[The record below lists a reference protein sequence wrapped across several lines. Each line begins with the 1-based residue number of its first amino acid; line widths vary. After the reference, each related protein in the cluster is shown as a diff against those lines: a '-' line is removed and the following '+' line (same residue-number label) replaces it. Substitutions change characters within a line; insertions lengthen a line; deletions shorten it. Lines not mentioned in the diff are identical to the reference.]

1 MSGTSY
7 MDSPDYSG
15 EPVAPTT
22 LGGKAAAGT
31 ADWVD
36 QRLGSSN
43 FVRRSLNKV
52 FPDHWSFMLGEI
64 ALYSFIILL
73 LTGTYLTF
81 FYDATTREVI
91 YNGSYLPLKG
101 ITMSQAYASSLDI
114 SFDVRGGLLMRQIHH
129 WAALLFMAS
138 IVVHLFRVFF
148 TGAFRKPREINW
160 VIGVLLMILG
170 IVEGFAGYS
179 LPDDL
184 LSGTGLRIAYSIALS
199 IPVVGTWAAFLV
211 FGGEYPG
218 DAIIE
223 RLYAIHILLVPG
235 VILALITF
243 HMMMIWTQKH
253 TQFAG
258 PGRTETNVIGSRLFP
273 AYAAKAG
280 GFFFLVFAVL
290 AGLGGLAQINPIWLY
305 GPYDPSQV
313 TAGSQPDW
321 YVMWLD
327 GSSRLMPNLEIRELG
342 HTIPLNILLPAV
354 VMPGILFT
362 LMMAYPWLEARFTGD
377 RAYHNLLDRPR
388 DVPVRTAIGAMSIT
402 FYVVLLLSGGNDI
415 LAHVFRVSVNHT
427 TYVGRIG
434 LFVLPPLAYALTKRV
449 CYALQR
455 SDQELLHHGI
465 ESGTIRR
472 LPSGEFI
479 EETVPLPV
487 PQRLALVGVE
497 SDRPGLEG
505 PTAHGEPGTP
515 KGSGHGDA
523 HMVETSKREKVRG
536 FFFEKKGSQDTA
548 APRPESTLPELET
561 SGRPSQP
568 E

>member
-1 MSGTSY
+1 MTNPSS
-7 MDSPDYSG
+7 
-15 EPVAPTT
+15 EPVLPTT
-22 LGGKAAAGT
+22 LGGKAVAGT

-73 LTGTYLTF
+73 LTGTYLTL
-81 FYDATTREVI
+81 FYDSSTREVV
-91 YNGSYLPLKG
+91 YAGSYLPLKG

-170 IVEGFAGYS
+170 ILEGFAGYS

-184 LSGTGLRIAYSIALS
+184 LSGTGLRIAYSIMLS
-199 IPVVGTWAAFLV
+199 IPVVGTWAAFLL

-218 DAIIE
+218 DVIIS
-223 RLYAIHILLVPG
+223 RLYAIHILLIPA
-235 VILALITF
+235 ILLGLITF
-243 HMMMIWTQKH
+243 HMMMIWYQKH

-258 PGRTETNVIGSRLFP
+258 PGRTEDNVVGSRLFP

-280 GFFFLVFAVL
+280 GFFFLVFGVVA
-290 AGLGGLAQINPIWLY
+290 ALGGLAQINPIWNY

-313 TAGSQPDW
+313 SAGSQPDW
-321 YVMWLD
+321 YMGFLD
-327 GSSRLMPNLEIRELG
+327 GSTRLMLNYEIREFG
-342 HTIPLNILLPAV
+342 HTIPINVLLPTV
-354 VMPGILFT
+354 VLPGILFT
-362 LMMAYPWLEARFTGD
+362 LLIAYPWLEARFTGD

-388 DVPVRTAIGAMSIT
+388 DRPVRTAVGVMSIT
-402 FYVVLLLSGGNDI
+402 FYVLLLVAGGNDI
-415 LAHVFRVSVNHT
+415 FAHVFRVSVNNM
-427 TYVGRIG
+427 TYVLRVAF
-434 LFVLPPLAYALTKRV
+434 FVLPPLAYVLTKRI

-455 SDQELLHHGI
+455 SDEELLHHGI

-487 PQRLALVGVE
+487 PQRLALTGVE
-497 SDRPGLEG
+497 SDRPGLAG
-505 PTAHGEPGTP
+505 PTAHGEPGHPTGP
-515 KGSGHGDA
+515 GFGDQ
-523 HMVETSKREKVRG
+523 HVVESAPARSRG
-536 FFFEKKGSQDTA
+536 FFFEKRADRSTS
-548 APRPESTLPELET
+548 APRPESTLPELEK
-561 SGRPSQP
+561 SGRPPAAS
-568 E
+568 